1 LGSGAMILK
10 KANGAHAE
18 TAVDM
23 PALLLVGGMGTRLQ
37 SVLPSTPKPL
47 APLGEAPFLE
57 LLVTQLRTQ
66 DVRRLV
72 LCTGYLAG
80 QIEERFGNGQ
90 QWGMAIEY
98 SKETQPLGTAGAVKL
113 AEDYLHGVSDFVVMN
128 GDSFLEMDLRQLI
141 RFHVEHE
148 GIASLATHRVPNA
161 GRYGTVRVNAS
172 QRITAFEEKSGRE
185 EPGLISAGVYV
196 FKRAVLE
203 RIQNGPASLEKD
215 IFPEL
220 LNEGM
225 FALQQEGMFIDIGT
239 PEDYARAQTL
249 CRGLQEAAASRSR

>member
-1 LGSGAMILK
+1 MILK
-10 KANGAHAE
+10 KDNGANAD
-18 TAVDM
+18 ARGDI
-23 PALLLVGGMGTRLQ
+23 PAALLVGGMGTRLQ

-57 LLVTQLRTQ
+57 LLVTQLRSQ
-66 DVRRLV
+66 GVRRLV

-90 QWGMAIEY
+90 KWGLAIEY
-98 SKETQPLGTAGAVKL
+98 SKEIEPLGTAGAIKL
-113 AEDYLHGVSDFVVMN
+113 AQRYFIGASDFVVMN

-141 RFHVEHE
+141 GFHLEHK
-148 GIASLATHRVPNA
+148 GIVSLAVHKASNA
-161 GRYGTVRVNAS
+161 ARYGTVRVNS
-172 QRITAFEEKSGRE
+172 SSRITAFEEKKGRE

-196 FKRAVLE
+196 FKRAILD
-203 RIQNGPASLEKD
+203 RIPDGPASLERD
-215 IFPEL
+215 VFPQL

-249 CRGLQEAAASRSR
+249 CRGLQEAAIGRSR